1 MTSSIE
7 RKLQTLRKQSNHIQH
22 KLSALILY
30 KGRPVSFGVN
40 DQVKTHPEI
49 KKYSQVKTMHA
60 EMAAIF
66 RMKDKEILKD
76 CEVIVYREDRAGN
89 MANSRPCEV
98 CQAMFRDYGIK
109 KVTYTTSSGWKEE
122 HFV

>member
-1 MTSSIE
+1 MTKTIVS
-7 RKLQTLRKQSNHIQH
+7 KLQTLRKQSNHMQH

-30 KGRPVSFGVN
+30 KGRPISFGIN
-40 DQVKTHPEI
+40 DQTKTHPEI
-49 KKYSQVKTMHA
+49 RKYSEVKTMHA

-66 RMKDKEILKD
+66 KIKDKEILKN

-98 CQAMFRDYGIK
+98 CQAIFRNYGIK
-109 KVTYTTSSGWKEE
+109 KVTYSTANGWKEE